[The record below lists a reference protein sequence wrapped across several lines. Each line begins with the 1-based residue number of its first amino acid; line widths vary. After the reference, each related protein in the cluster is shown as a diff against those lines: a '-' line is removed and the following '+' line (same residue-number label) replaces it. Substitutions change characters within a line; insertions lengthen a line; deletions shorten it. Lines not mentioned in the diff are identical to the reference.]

1 MAKTTLR
8 QQLEQAQA
16 ELQGALQKLT
26 LAQSEAKA
34 SRETADRLVTE
45 VNELRDQL
53 MEVTLDRENMRGY
66 LMRAAEDEPQP
77 PIVPTPERRYAS
89 GPANSIDYSYHEFD
103 GRNGYRSSNERP
115 RRWYHR

>member
-1 MAKTTLR
+1 MAKKTLSER
-8 QQLEQAQA
+8 LAEAEATVAELKATQKLLDSKVVQAQA
-16 ELQGALQKLT
+16 CT
-26 LAQSEAKA
+26 I
-34 SRETADRLVTE
+34 E
-45 VNELRDQL
+45 VEKENNELRDQL

-89 GPANSIDYSYHEFD
+89 GPANEVSYHYHDFD
-103 GRNGYRSSNERP
+103 NRNGYRSSNEPP

>member
-1 MAKTTLR
+1 MAKMTLK

-16 ELQGALQKLT
+16 EAGELRSKFTALEMIAT
-26 LAQSEAKA
+26 N
-34 SRETADRLVTE
+34 DRLRIKE
-45 VNELRDQL
+45 LEGEANELRDQL

-89 GPANSIDYSYHEFD
+89 GPANSIEYSYQEHC
-103 GRNGYRSSNERP
+103 GYRSSSNERP